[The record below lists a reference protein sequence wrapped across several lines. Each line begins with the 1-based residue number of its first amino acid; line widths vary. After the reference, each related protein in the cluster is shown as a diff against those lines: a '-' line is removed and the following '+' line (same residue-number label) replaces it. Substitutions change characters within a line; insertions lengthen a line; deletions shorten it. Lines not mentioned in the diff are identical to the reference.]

1 MAINQVEKT
10 DYTAQKISYTSKDYT
25 NILEELI
32 ESIPSISTKWQTTD
46 ENDPRNGFSKINVY
60 IRRYVIL

>member
-32 ESIPSISTKWQTTD
+32 ESIPSISAKWQTTD
-46 ENDPRNGFSKINVY
+46 ENDPRYGINKINVN
-60 IRRYVIL
+60 IRRYAIL